1 MPSLSLLRRA
11 IPLAALVLAAAE
23 LPAQWG
29 VSSSTHQKDKPP
41 YYHGKRPAVGAR
53 VAWTPVATP
62 TMRAAFTRSG
72 EAPSGEMR
80 TLLDSLNGRLAAM
93 LGAELRVDDER
104 LAALLG
110 EKSGAPEI
118 VFGCEPEFS
127 GEAVRVG
134 KYYHSAGCQ
143 EPEKDAGLHN
153 ALIVQNPTKQW
164 REVAG
169 ATLAADS
176 AQFLLLVSLRIG
188 DQYPWSGWS
197 GKGIRLGSGYDLS
210 LPWLSA
216 IDRPVTVVQLVGT
229 VVNREGKV
237 VRSGAE
243 GLLASKPGALA
254 TLLGGQQA
262 VSDRQLAELVFA
274 TRRDDLPG
282 QPLAWEIALR
292 TLVSELTNRD
302 PAALAGR

>member
-1 MPSLSLLRRA
+1 VRISP
-11 IPLAALVLAAAE
+11 
-23 LPAQWG
+23 
-29 VSSSTHQKDKPP
+29 
-41 YYHGKRPAVGAR
+41 
-53 VAWTPVATP
+53 
-62 TMRAAFTRSG
+62 
-72 EAPSGEMR
+72 
-80 TLLDSLNGRLAAM
+80 LDSLNGRLAAM